1 MADRDTLIR
10 DYTSGPVARQLLGFA
25 WPFMLSNLLQT
36 AYNLTDMVVVGQF
49 VGPAGLSGP
58 TSSTCTPS
66 SAWASATPGRC

>member
-36 AYNLTDMVVVGQF
+36 KVYMWMR
-49 VGPAGLSGP
+49 
-58 TSSTCTPS
+58 
-66 SAWASATPGRC
+66 SAP